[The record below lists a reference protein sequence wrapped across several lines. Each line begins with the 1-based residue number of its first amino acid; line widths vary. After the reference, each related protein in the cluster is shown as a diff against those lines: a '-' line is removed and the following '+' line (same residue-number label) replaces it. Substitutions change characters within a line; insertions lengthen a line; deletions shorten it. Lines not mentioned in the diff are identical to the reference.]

1 MFRRTLPEG
10 LSRRLLDRLS
20 NRLIKITAA
29 VRKLNKS
36 WEQAESGQRSPRH
49 GIFNW
54 KTFRLRIGRRSGCGI
69 TVPINITLISNVLA
83 NFA

>member
-49 GIFNW
+49 GIF
-54 KTFRLRIGRRSGCGI
+54 IGRRSACGI

-83 NFA
+83 ISPDLSAIQS